1 MKGQIQ
7 IGVKKQPQHPNLF
20 CNNEID
26 ETKKEYI
33 LSMRKLCGKDLVKP
47 SGSLNLPYFKLK
59 KGQYWNE
66 EAQEALIKAVI
77 EFGAFDIKSI
87 MKKYFSETDKTG
99 KVIRSQTEVR
109 LRISKLL
116 RVYDLEGYKDM
127 KFNSLEDIKK
137 EAQENF
143 QKA

>member
-1 MKGQIQ
+1 M
-7 IGVKKQPQHPNLF
+7 
-20 CNNEID
+20 
-26 ETKKEYI
+26 
-33 LSMRKLCGKDLVKP
+33 
-47 SGSLNLPYFKLK
+47 
-59 KGQYWNE
+59 
-66 EAQEALIKAVI
+66 IKAVI

-99 KVIRSQTEVR
+99 KIIRSQTEVR

-143 QKA
+143 